1 MTDISKTKKHTTMR
15 ILILFFLCTQ
25 AVFSQKYFTR
35 TGTTEFKASVDAF
48 EPVAAINNSSTA
60 ILDTQNG
67 KIASLLLIKAFRFRV
82 ALMQEH
88 FNENYMDSD
97 EYPKATF
104 KGTIRSFNLNEINE
118 NITYKISGT
127 LTVKGIDKLIE
138 TTGNVSRKG
147 EKIVLTSSFSVSP
160 KDFNIKIPGI
170 VRDKIAQRINIG
182 IHYELSE
189 KK

>member
-1 MTDISKTKKHTTMR
+1 MR
-15 ILILFFLCTQ
+15 IFVLFLFITQ
-25 AVFSQKYFTR
+25 VVFSQKYFTR

-48 EPVAAINNSSTA
+48 EPVEAKNNSSTA

-97 EYPKATF
+97 QYPKATF
-104 KGTIRSFNLNEINE
+104 KGTIHNFNVKELDSSQE
-118 NITYKISGT
+118 YKISGT
-127 LTVKGIDKLIE
+127 LTIKGIEKRIE
-138 TTGNVSRKG
+138 SVGNLSKKG
-147 EKIVLTSSFSVSP
+147 DQIVLKTTFSVAP
-160 KDFNIKIPGI
+160 QDFKIKIPSI
-170 VRDKIAQRINIG
+170 VRKKIAERINIG